1 MKGGWVTLPRR
12 FFESAAWK
20 ENRKLSRAEAV
31 LDLYQRA
38 QWDAGEI
45 FVRGKLIQLARG
57 EQAASCRFLAER
69 WGWTKDTVARFLK
82 TMESEAS
89 GTRAN
94 SATAN
99 GLLIRS
105 EVRQGETVLIL
116 CNYDEWTLAGM
127 TGCDTAPPALDTIT
141 APPIGTE
148 TSQGRDKAKEGEED
162 KESNDDDGR
171 PAGKVSAPPSPP
183 SAQPTEASQAERL
196 IAACPSPGSTR
207 PALEA
212 AFACLRRH
220 PGRFEEILA
229 GTRAA
234 SAAIAAWPEDERT
247 TFRPGAAKFFQD
259 DLWATPP
266 DQWTSR
272 REARKRLAAERPA
285 GTAPLIDIGGRRPFV
300 LDTSRPAPV
309 LPGGDDPDIG
319 F

>member
-1 MKGGWVTLPRR
+1 LKGGWVTLPRR
-12 FFESAAWK
+12 FFDSAAWK

-89 GTRAN
+89 GNRAN

-105 EVRQGETVLIL
+105 EMRQGETVLIL

-127 TGCDTAPPALDTIT
+127 TGCDTATPDLDTTT
-141 APPIGTE
+141 APPIGTG

-162 KESNDDDGR
+162 KESNDEDGH
-171 PAGKVSAPPSPP
+171 PAGKSSAPPAPP

-212 AFACLRRH
+212 AVACLRRH

-234 SAAIAAWPEDERT
+234 SAASAAIAAWPEDERT
-247 TFRPGAAKFFQD
+247 TYRPGALKFFQD
-259 DLWATPP
+259 DLWATPA
-266 DQWTSR
+266 DQWASR
-272 REARKRLAAERPA
+272 RDARKRLAADKLP
-285 GTAPLIDIGGRRPFV
+285 PKIDIGWRRYTV
-300 LDTSRPAPV
+300 LDISTAPAGEIE
-309 LPGGDDPDIG
+309 LDDEPT